1 MIKKL
6 ILFVFLVCSSVDI
19 YSQSLTNSNLIAY
32 ARATPEKYTKDTYSL
47 ATYLQAGA
55 QNKKETVELFFYWI
69 AHHIAYDVEMYQSRN
84 FSDVTVVSALEKR
97 KIICQGYA
105 ELFAT
110 LCEDVD
116 INCEVIRGYGKG
128 FSYTGKKERDTNHA
142 WNAVKIDNQWYLLD
156 VTWGS
161 GHAVMEENQMKYV
174 QELNLRYLFTKPE
187 KFVLNH
193 LPQDA
198 KWQLLSKLVSE
209 EQFYSTDFEVER
221 LNSYAEDEH

>member
-1 MIKKL
+1 M
-6 ILFVFLVCSSVDI
+6 DI
-19 YSQSLTNSNLIAY
+19 YSQSSNNSNLIAY
-32 ARATPEKYTKDTYSL
+32 VKATPEKYTKDTYSL

-69 AHHIAYDVEMYQSRN
+69 AYHIAYDVEMYQSRN

-97 KIICQGYA
+97 KTICQGYA
-105 ELFAT
+105 ELFAA

-128 FSYTGKKERDTNHA
+128 FSYTGKKERGTNHV

-161 GHAVMEENQMKYV
+161 GHAVMEENQMKFV
-174 QELNLRYLFTKPE
+174 QKLNLRYLFTKPE

-198 KWQLLSKLVSE
+198 KWQLLSKPVSE
-209 EQFYSTDFEVER
+209 EQFHSTAFEVER
-221 LNSYAEDEH
+221 LNSYAEDEQ